1 MCFIDLADH
10 DVNTTRNMFFLYPGD
25 YDNNPSHEMTGGN
38 STSTETQTHH
48 GDVMTS
54 ESRIRDEMYKHL
66 RVYVTADMLGIDD
79 LMKKISRN
87 CLAWWVEN

>member
-1 MCFIDLADH
+1 
-10 DVNTTRNMFFLYPGD
+10 MFFLYPGD